1 MEKKTPKVWEKIVL
15 KIYWST
21 VQVLVTHLTKIKDGY
36 KFKWVIK
43 CKDYDKDKNW
53 KEVVREDK
61 PPFRF
66 LHNELSI
73 EWHID
78 EYGNRWK

>member
-1 MEKKTPKVWEKIVL
+1 MEKKEPKVWERIVL

-36 KFKWVIK
+36 KFTWVIK
-43 CKDYDKDKNW
+43 CKDFDKNKDW
-53 KEVVREDK
+53 KEVTREDK

-66 LHNELSI
+66 LHNEISI
-73 EWHID
+73 EWYMD
-78 EYGNRWK
+78 EYGNWWK